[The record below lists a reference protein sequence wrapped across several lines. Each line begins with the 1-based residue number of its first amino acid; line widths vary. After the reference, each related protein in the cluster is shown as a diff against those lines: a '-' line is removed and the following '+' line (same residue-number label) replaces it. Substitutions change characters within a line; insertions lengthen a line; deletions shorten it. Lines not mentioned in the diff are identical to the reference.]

1 MTIENLLN
9 EVKTVMGSRLTS
21 PNDHKRSYERNHFHL
36 SSLTQRFAYPEVD
49 DTLKQLNVNHVWK
62 STPARNGKKV
72 ILPSIVY
79 DSVVERIP
87 TNELQTSRFFGAKKL
102 ITEDEHFNT
111 DNLDAELDKMRAR
124 IQRQQKLIKNTKVAS
139 MLYDEIQ
146 TNNEQ
151 LKFEYVEIVKNGLED
166 EHLLDL
172 LKGNFV
178 ENS

>member
-1 MTIENLLN
+1 
-9 EVKTVMGSRLTS
+9 
-21 PNDHKRSYERNHFHL
+21 
-36 SSLTQRFAYPEVD
+36 
-49 DTLKQLNVNHVWK
+49 
-62 STPARNGKKV
+62 
-72 ILPSIVY
+72 
-79 DSVVERIP
+79 
-87 TNELQTSRFFGAKKL
+87 
-102 ITEDEHFNT
+102 
-111 DNLDAELDKMRAR
+111 
-124 IQRQQKLIKNTKVAS
+124 